1 MVVPTGGLAGIAKS
15 LLMWKRLAWMVMVV
29 MLVMLVV
36 KAVMISVSAIL
47 MVLAS
52 KLSS

>member
-29 MLVMLVV
+29 MLVV